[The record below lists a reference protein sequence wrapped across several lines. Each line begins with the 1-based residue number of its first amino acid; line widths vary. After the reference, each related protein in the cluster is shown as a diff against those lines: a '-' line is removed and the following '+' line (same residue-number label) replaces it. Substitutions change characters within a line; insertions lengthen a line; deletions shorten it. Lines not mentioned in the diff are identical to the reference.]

1 MAGFGSHTHNILQG
15 RERCIYRHFW
25 GKHRIH
31 FFRHTHTQ
39 NHTHTPMLAKKRIH
53 TQGVGT
59 SRRDSS
65 RVTNPAYRRNPARI
79 VCGLDCSYTPLSKNV
94 RILLLYSTVYVVYD
108 VQPPIDAPFSI
119 SGVTVVLKWFLSM
132 EYTQQTNPRHNDQQ
146 QQVALNSLS

>member
-1 MAGFGSHTHNILQG
+1 MAHTHTTSSKGGKDVYIVIFGANIEFTFSHTH
-15 RERCIYRHFW
+15 
-25 GKHRIH
+25 
-31 FFRHTHTQ
+31 THKI
-39 NHTHTPMLAKKRIH
+39 THTPMLAKKRIH